1 MVDNIDNLLLE
12 IYDKYKSQLS
22 QATNGYI
29 SELREGAIDEFA
41 CYGLPTKKE
50 EDFKYSDIN
59 KWLGAVLTAE
69 SAIATKPKEVA
80 ISPRE
85 DGVVICDLNTFARE
99 YSEIFERYFTSSVED
114 NAMMMLSRAFALTG
128 NVIYVPKNRVV
139 EGVITLSNSFEAGSI
154 NLGERNLFI
163 FERGALAKIH
173 IENNNLGVTNCVT
186 EVFVEDGA
194 NVEISQEMYG
204 SEESVWVGTIS
215 ANIAQDAFY
224 KHIIVNLNDGRCRA
238 TEYISL
244 DGKNSE
250 ASIYGAVFARG
261 NSHIDNTT
269 IIIHNVERCRSF
281 EQFKCIAGDKA
292 TAVFNGNIFVATGAD
307 ITEAYQQNNNI
318 ILNEGANVYS
328 KPNLVIHAEDVKC
341 SHGATVGQ
349 LDEQAL
355 FYMQQRGIPVEV
367 AKMLMLKGY
376 LRDIAN
382 RISSQEIVD
391 KISERIENV

>member
-1 MVDNIDNLLLE
+1 MVNNIDNLLLE
-12 IYDKYKSQLS
+12 IFDKQKGQLA
-22 QATNGYI
+22 QTTNGYI
-29 SELREGAIDEFA
+29 TEFREGAIDEFA

-50 EDFKYSDIN
+50 EDFKYSDIS
-59 KWLGAVLTAE
+59 KWFSEALSAE
-69 SAIATKPKEVA
+69 TTIATTPKEMA
-80 ISPRE
+80 IMSRE
-85 DGVVICDLNTFARE
+85 DGVVVCDLNTFARE
-99 YSEIFERYFTSSVED
+99 YNEVFERYYTKSIED
-114 NAMMMLSRAFALTG
+114 NAMMMLSRAFALSGT
-128 NVIYVPKNRVV
+128 VVYVPKNAIAEVV
-139 EGVITLSNSFEAGSI
+139 IALSNEFEGV
-154 NLGERNLFI
+154 NLGERNLLI
-163 FERGALAKIH
+163 VERGALAKIH

-186 EVFVEDGA
+186 EIFVEDGA
-194 NVEISQEMYG
+194 NVEISQEIYG

-215 ANIAQDAFY
+215 ANVASDAFY
-224 KHIIVNLNDGRCRA
+224 KHIVVNMSDGLCRA
-238 TEYISL
+238 TEYITL
-244 DGKNSE
+244 DGKGSE

-269 IIIHNVERCRSF
+269 IINHNVERCRSF

-292 TAVFNGNIFVATGAD
+292 TAVFNGNIYVATGAD
-307 ITEAYQQNNNI
+307 VTEAYQQNNNI

-355 FYMQQRGIPVEV
+355 FYMRQRGIPVEV

-382 RISSQEIVD
+382 KISSSEIVE
-391 KISERIENV
+391 KISERIDNV